1 MAFFNKTDTNY
12 FKTKLEEEKEQ
23 LEKALSKIA
32 ERNPQNPEDWE
43 TKSEELNIMPSD
55 QSEMAD
61 VLEEYGNTAALETE
75 MEQQLNKVKAALK
88 RIKDGKYGICKVKN
102 CKIEE
107 GRLKADP
114 TAETCMEHTKH
125 N

>member
-1 MAFFNKTDTNY
+1 MSFFNKLDANY
-12 FKTKLEEEKEQ
+12 FKTKLEEEKAR
-23 LEKALSKIA
+23 LEKLLSKIA
-32 ERNPQNPEDWE
+32 EKNPQNPEDWE

-55 QSEMAD
+55 QSEVAD
-61 VLEEYGNTAALETE
+61 VLEEYGNAAAMETE

-88 RIKDGKYGICKVKN
+88 RIKDGKYGICKIKS

-107 GRLKADP
+107 ERLKADP

-125 N
+125 S